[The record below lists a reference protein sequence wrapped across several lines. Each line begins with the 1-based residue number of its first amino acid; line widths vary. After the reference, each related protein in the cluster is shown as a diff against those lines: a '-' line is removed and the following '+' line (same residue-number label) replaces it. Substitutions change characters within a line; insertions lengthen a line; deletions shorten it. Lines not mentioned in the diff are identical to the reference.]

1 MFGREMIKRNLWPML
16 VIAAVA
22 AVLARG
28 FTFPA
33 LPMAPEVLPRS
44 AIAERLWPLTM
55 LPELLLCKPG

>member
-33 LPMAPEVLPRS
+33 LPMAPEFYPVQL
-44 AIAERLWPLTM
+44 
-55 LPELLLCKPG
+55 